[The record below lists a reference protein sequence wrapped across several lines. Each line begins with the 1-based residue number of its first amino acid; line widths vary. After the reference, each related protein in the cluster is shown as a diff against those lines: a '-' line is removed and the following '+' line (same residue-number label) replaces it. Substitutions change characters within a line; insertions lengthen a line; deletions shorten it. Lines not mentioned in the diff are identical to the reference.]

1 MGKTVGKRILVID
14 DEVTVLDALQMILG
28 ELGHSVDTTS
38 DPFEG
43 ERKALENE
51 YDLIITDLRMEG
63 KTGDEIVKSV
73 LSKKKDARI
82 LVITAYSTEPMAQAA
97 LKAGALA
104 LVRKPFE
111 ISKIL
116 SFLERE

>member
-1 MGKTVGKRILVID
+1 MGKRILVID
-14 DEVTVLDALQMILG
+14 DETTVLDALQMILS
-28 ELGHSVDTTS
+28 ELGHSVDTTP

-73 LSKKKDARI
+73 LSKKKNARI

-116 SFLERE
+116 SFLERG

>member
-1 MGKTVGKRILVID
+1 MGKRILVID
-14 DEVTVLDALQMILG
+14 DEATVLDALKMIL
-28 ELGHSVDTTS
+28 EEMGHTVDTTE

-43 ERKALENE
+43 ERKALEQE

-63 KTGDEIVKSV
+63 KTGDEIVRSIKSRR
-73 LSKKKDARI
+73 KNARI
-82 LVITAYSTEPMAQAA
+82 LVITAFSTEPMAQSA

-116 SFLERE
+116 AYLE